1 MRRGLVAFG
10 ALTLVGLGLTG
21 CGLFRFE
28 QREPW
33 RTQAEEA
40 CLSQRLVQPSAYMSR
55 ASKIDGPGVCGIDY
69 PFKVAAFSAGSVGVT
84 RQVTLACP
92 IIPRIEL
99 WLSEVVKPASTLY
112 FGAPVVDM
120 RAGSYSCR
128 SQNNR
133 HGAKLSEHSFGNAL
147 DIMAFVLAD
156 GREVTVLKG
165 WRGSAA
171 EQEFLR
177 EVFFGA
183 CRYFNTVLGP
193 GADMFHYDHFHID
206 LARHD
211 PRGERV
217 ICKPILK
224 FTPRIDPF
232 ATQGRQ
238 LTPWAGAADIPLDI
252 EEETPVEEVPAVA
265 ARVPPGSAPSYP
277 QQATGS
283 PPAPYRPQAPASPH
297 PAPGYPAPAAPTY
310 PPSSPLPPSRPPA
323 TYAANPPP
331 VPAPR
336 FPEPYR
342 APLYNRPPVAGEAPQ
357 LLNPHGI
364 Y

>member
-1 MRRGLVAFG
+1 MRRGFVAFG

-55 ASKIDGPGVCGIDY
+55 ASTINGPGACGVDY
-69 PFKVAAFSAGSVGVT
+69 PFKVAAFSGGTVGVA

-92 IIPRIEL
+92 IIPRIDM
-99 WLSEVVKPASTLY
+99 WLDEVVKPAAALY
-112 FGAPVVDM
+112 FGSSVVDL

-128 SQNNR
+128 SQNGQS
-133 HGAKLSEHSFGNAL
+133 GARLSEHAFGNAL
-147 DIMAFVLAD
+147 DVMAFVLAD

-165 WRGSAA
+165 WRGTPQ

-177 EVFFGA
+177 EVFVGA
-183 CRYFNTVLGP
+183 CRHFATVLGP
-193 GADMFHYDHFHID
+193 GADMFHHDHFHID

-211 PRGERV
+211 PRGERR

-224 FTPRIDPF
+224 FSPRLDG
-232 ATQGRQ
+232 AQAGRPQ
-238 LTPWAGAADIPLDI
+238 PDAI
-252 EEETPVEEVPAVA
+252 A
-265 ARVPPGSAPSYP
+265 ARRAPVDVEDA
-277 QQATGS
+277 ATG
-283 PPAPYRPQAPASPH
+283 
-297 PAPGYPAPAAPTY
+297 T
-310 PPSSPLPPSRPPA
+310 PLARAVGPSRPPSA
-323 TYAANPPP
+323 ATAAQQTYAASPGSTWTSGAAPVVSRPLPPP
-331 VPAPR
+331 SAQRRPASSPAGPL

-342 APLYNRPPVAGEAPQ
+342 APLYNRPPVAGQPPQ
-357 LLNPHGI
+357 LLNAHGI